1 MEVFRGRHGPTLP
14 TALPNRIMIHS
25 VSTAMTLNEAAFDL
39 ARPLLDQ
46 PGAMG
51 TAAHRSGAATVI
63 DCGVE
68 AVGSLQAG
76 IVMAEAALAGLGSVE
91 LQPAGADAAWE
102 GAWPGQPWP
111 AVVVCTRAPIAACL
125 ASQYAGWRI
134 DDDGFFAMTS
144 GPVRAAI
151 GREGLYDAIG
161 HRERP
166 PRAVGVLECGALPP
180 AAACARLAA
189 AAGVEPA
196 SLVLL
201 VARTASP
208 AGGLQIVAR
217 SVETALHKLHDLGF
231 DLSRIVA
238 GRGAAPLPPVADDD
252 LTAIGRTNDAIL
264 YGGRVVL
271 QVRGDDESLRA
282 IGPRCV
288 SSGSTSFGEPFLAAF
303 ERAGRDFYAIDPA
316 LFAPAAIVFE
326 NVDTGL
332 SQRFGDVAPEIV
344 SRSFTAGRSR

>member
-1 MEVFRGRHGPTLP
+1 
-14 TALPNRIMIHS
+14 
-25 VSTAMTLNEAAFDL
+25 MTLNEAAFEL
-39 ARPLLDQ
+39 ARPLLDR
-46 PGAMG
+46 PGALG
-51 TAAHRSGAATVI
+51 TTPHRRGAAEVV

-68 AVGSLQAG
+68 APGSVEAG
-76 IVMAEAALAGLGSVE
+76 IVMAAAALGGLGTVE
-91 LQPAGADAAWE
+91 LQQAGKADAAWE
-102 GAWPGQPWP
+102 GSWPGQPWP
-111 AVVVCTRAPIAACL
+111 AVIVRTTAPVAACL
-125 ASQYAGWRI
+125 ASQYAGWKV
-134 DDDGFFAMTS
+134 DDDGFFAMAS

-151 GREGLYDAIG
+151 GRESLYDAIG

-166 PRAVGVLECGALPP
+166 SRVVGVLECGALPP
-180 AAACARLAA
+180 ATTCERLAA

-196 SLVLL
+196 GLTLL

-231 DLSRIVA
+231 DLARIVA
-238 GRGAAPLPPVADDD
+238 GRGAAPLPPVAAND

-271 QVRGDDESLRA
+271 QVRGDDDSLRA

-288 SSGSTSFGEPFLAAF
+288 SAGSASYGEPFLVTF
-303 ERAGRDFYAIDPA
+303 DRAGRDFYAIDPA
-316 LFAPAAIVFE
+316 LFAPAMIVFE
-326 NVDTGL
+326 NVDTGR

-344 SRSFTAGRSR
+344 SHSFTSGRSR